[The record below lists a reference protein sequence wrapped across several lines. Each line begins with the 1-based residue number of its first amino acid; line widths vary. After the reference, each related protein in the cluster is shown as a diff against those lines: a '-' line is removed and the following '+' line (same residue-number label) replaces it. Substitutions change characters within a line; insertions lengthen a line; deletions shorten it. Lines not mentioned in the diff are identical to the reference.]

1 MHSFLYLEPEGTL
14 GRLFCPLDFC
24 SLAGGQ
30 IKFKYRNGGV
40 PILQKVE
47 EVGEERRERHRRE
60 ELAVPSLGYYWL
72 CYSNITRKH
81 ILVVTLRKI

>member
-30 IKFKYRNGGV
+30 IKFKYRNGGG
-40 PILQKVE
+40 PYITKSRGGRR
-47 EVGEERRERHRRE
+47 GEKGTTQEGGAGCAQPWLL
-60 ELAVPSLGYYWL
+60 LALL
-72 CYSNITRKH
+72 FKHHQETRTSCH
-81 ILVVTLRKI
+81 T